1 MTMKK
6 SLLLL
11 FLILV
16 IVAVGYYFGS
26 HIHKEDAQKTR
37 QVLELL
43 DLNCNPAKSVCRA
56 AKQDSSV
63 TLYFPEEV
71 HYLKPFRMQVTTK
84 GISNSSIETVYIDYT
99 MVGMDMGLN
108 RFNLK
113 SVTYAKGQQRYEG
126 EGILPV
132 CVSGRVDWLANVNVV
147 TADKV
152 YEAVFK
158 LEVTK

>member
-1 MTMKK
+1 MKK

-11 FLILV
+11 FILLV

-26 HIHKEDAQKTR
+26 HKQAVQKPR

-43 DLNCNPAKSVCRA
+43 DLNCNPAKSVCTA
-56 AKQDSSV
+56 AKQDFSV
-63 TLYFPEEV
+63 RLFFPEQV
-71 HYLKPFRMQVTTK
+71 HYLKPFRMWVTTK
-84 GISNSSIETVYIDYT
+84 GISNSSIETIYIDYT

-113 SVTYAKGQQRYEG
+113 SVTDAEGQQRYEG

-132 CVSGRVDWLANVNVV
+132 CVSGRVDWLASVNVV

>member
-26 HIHKEDAQKTR
+26 HKEEAQKPR
-37 QVLELL
+37 QVMELL
-43 DLNCNPAKSVCRA
+43 DLDCNPAKSVCRA

-63 TLYFPEEV
+63 TLYFPEQV

-84 GISNSSIETVYIDYT
+84 GISNSSVETIYIDYT

-113 SVTYAKGQQRYEG
+113 SVTDAKGQQRYEG

-147 TADKV
+147 TVDKV

>member
-6 SLLLL
+6 LLLLLSLLLV
-11 FLILV
+11 F
-16 IVAVGYYFGS
+16 VAVGYYFGS
-26 HIHKEDAQKTR
+26 QKEAVQKPR

-43 DLNCNPAKSVCRA
+43 DLNCNPAKSVCTA
-56 AKQDSSV
+56 GKQDISV
-63 TLYFPEEV
+63 RLFFPEQV

-84 GISNSSIETVYIDYT
+84 GIGNSSIETIYINYT

-113 SVTYAKGQQRYEG
+113 SVTDAKGQQRYEG

>member
-16 IVAVGYYFGS
+16 IVAVGYYFES
-26 HIHKEDAQKTR
+26 HKEEAQKPR
-37 QVLELL
+37 YVLELL
-43 DLNCNPAKSVCRA
+43 DLNCNPAESVCRA

-63 TLYFPEEV
+63 TLYFPEQV

-84 GISNSSIETVYIDYT
+84 GISNSSIETIYIDYT

-113 SVTYAKGQQRYEG
+113 SVTDAKGQQRYEG

-147 TADKV
+147 TVDKV